1 MKHGK
6 GLDCF
11 LGASS
16 KSPKSGGAFLGS
28 WKKNVDEQHGKIT
41 VWLPVKCMPF
51 SFWAHPMQAVI
62 ESQDK
67 LKVVPRMFGCHEATI
82 MKQIRKE
89 QVVNA
94 SLQRW
99 RLDNGEAEHKPELCP
114 QCILTDVVARMVD
127 KGELGFTEVVFEW
140 VGTDST
146 VEIMAG
152 GIAGTFRKKP
162 AKLTRDQQVAMRK
175 AGVREKDA
183 YKHDMKTNM
192 KFFFVIADDGNPDKG
207 LLTTSESEGFG
218 EKVKAAIFAE
228 KLKVAEQNKFTD
240 AKDPRLDASPLRE
253 KWDLSL
259 NPYPFV
265 WIYDDTQEV
274 PANKAKVVAMNGTE
288 IPEAIRELIFDTEL
302 PDLLAIE
309 PAIEPGNCYELR
321 AELEAHCKVQLPWDE
336 IFGPAKAA
344 GLMHPPGESKEE
356 RTPEVTTKAAA
367 TTQQSA
373 IPASGAI
380 RIGDDHIVWKNKA
393 FKPGPEFKG
402 REVHL
407 LAPEGATDADV
418 SRAIAAFKTVAKEV
432 AEIVSC
438 EHCGAQMTTFDPSC
452 PKCGAEYSDEGV
464 LTSRPCVKEGCGA
477 QVPLVK
483 PGGWQEGDPITHICP
498 KCATMHILEVNDQ
511 SDEWKK
517 YEAPA
522 PVAATSRRRRGG
534 GSGNTIPF

>member
-1 MKHGK
+1 MEHGK
-6 GLDCF
+6 GLDGF

-16 KSPKSGGAFLGS
+16 KSPKSGGSFLGS
-28 WKKNVDEQHGKIT
+28 WKKNVDEDHGEIT
-41 VWLPVKCMPF
+41 VWLTTKCMPF
-51 SFWAHPMQAVI
+51 AFWAHPMQAVI

-67 LKVVPRMFGCHEATI
+67 LKVVPRMFGCHEAGI
-82 MKQIRKE
+82 MKQIRKD
-89 QVVNA
+89 QVVSA

-99 RLDNGEAEHKPELCP
+99 RLDNGEAEHTPELCP

-127 KGELGFTEVVFEW
+127 KGELGFTDVVFEW
-140 VGTDST
+140 IGGDNT

-152 GIAGTFRKKP
+152 GIYGEFRKKP
-162 AKLTRDQQVAMRK
+162 AKLSRDKQVAMRK
-175 AGVREKDA
+175 AKVSESEA

-192 KFFFVIADDGNPDKG
+192 KFFFVIADDANPDKG

-218 EKVKAAIFAE
+218 DKVKAAILAE
-228 KLKVAEQNKFTD
+228 KLKVAKQHKFTD
-240 AKDPRLDASPLRE
+240 VNDPRLNASPLRE
-253 KWDLSL
+253 KWDPSL

-265 WIYDDTQEV
+265 WSYDNTQD
-274 PANKAKVVAMNGTE
+274 PAKKASVIAMNGTE
-288 IPEAIRELIFDTEL
+288 IPEVIRELIFNTEL

-309 PAIEPGNCYELR
+309 SAIEPGNCYELR

-336 IFGPAKAA
+336 IFGPAEAA

-356 RTPEVTTKAAA
+356 RTPEVVTKAAA

-373 IPASGAI
+373 PSASGAI

-438 EHCGAQMTTFDPSC
+438 EHCDAQMTTFDPSC
-452 PKCGAEYSDEGV
+452 PKCGAEYSDEGA
-464 LTSRPCVKEGCGA
+464 LTSRPCVNEGCGA

-483 PGGWQEGDPITHICP
+483 PGGWQEGEPITFICP
-498 KCATMHILEVNDQ
+498 KCATLHLLEENDQ
-511 SDEWKK
+511 SVEWKAQP
-517 YEAPA
+517 APA

-534 GSGNTIPF
+534 GSSNTTPF